1 MNAFQNYASSLSEG
15 AAKALAVSL
24 LLLVLLLIVWI
35 VLILIATWKI
45 FVKAGEKGWKS
56 LIPFYAQYIQFRI
69 AGISKIFWIDLPVMI
84 LLLVLNW
91 TGRNEMGVYKVLYY
105 SNFALQ
111 ALSYGYLARAFGKK
125 VKFCIAAA
133 FLPVIFLP
141 ILGFGSAKYVGT
153 KG

>member
-56 LIPFYAQYIQFRI
+56 LIPFYSMYIQCRI
-69 AGISKIFWIDLPVMI
+69 AGIPRIFWIYLPVF
-84 LLLVLNW
+84 LLLQVMNW
-91 TGRNEMGVYKVLYY
+91 TGRRDTGVYGFLNGC
-105 SNFALQ
+105 NFVLQ
-111 ALSYGYLARAFGKK
+111 AIYCGYLARAFGKK
-125 VKFCIAAA
+125 TGFCIAAA

-141 ILGFGSAKYVGT
+141 ILGFGSAKYVGA
-153 KG
+153 KA